1 MSLMIVED
9 NEPMRRMI
17 RLIVADLAERIDE
30 CGDGAEAYACYAD
43 QRHDWVLMDIRMGGV
58 DGIEATR
65 RIVSDHPGAKV
76 VIVTD
81 YDDAEL
87 RTAAAEAGACGYVLK
102 EDLLRLRQLLI
113 REG

>member
-1 MSLMIVED
+1 MIVED

-30 CGDGAEAYACYAD
+30 CDDGAEACACYAD
-43 QRHDWVLMDIRMGGV
+43 HRPDWVLMDIQMGDV

-65 RIVSDHPGAKV
+65 RIISDHPGAKV

-81 YDDAEL
+81 YDDADL

-102 EDLLRLRQLLI
+102 EDLLKLRQLLI